1 MLEQFC
7 RVKEEKKSLWI
18 VCYINRQEMTTSQRP
33 ALLTGAR
40 SWQADGIW
48 AFIIHMII
56 WKLGC
61 FTAVHRHSATPG
73 TGNGTRNMLAPRA
86 RAGTIGNWARAELI
100 IGIVSRLDD
109 DSSDREVAGC

>member
-33 ALLTGAR
+33 ALLTGAS
-40 SWQADGIW
+40 SWQVDGIW

-56 WKLGC
+56 LKLGC
-61 FTAVHRHSATPG
+61 FTALHRHSATPR
-73 TGNGTRNMLAPRA
+73 NGTRNMLAPRA
-86 RAGTIGNWARAELI
+86 QAGTIDNWARDELI
-100 IGIVSRLDD
+100 IGAISRLND